1 MYKKYIFKRLA
12 CSFCFYVIWTAI
24 LSSCAS
30 CPFYYKKKTR
40 REDIKSL
47 TVMLSIFF
55 FCFCFFCFFA
65 EMECLY
71 SLLARENHW
80 PSLFFIFSFSS
91 SVSRLRRERGEGRD
105 GSACCR
111 RAGFYFYFIFIF
123 LFAAVNL
130 SPVYIHSKL
139 YMLVFFFQIKDHELY
154 YVLCHFSK
162 CSVVEREKKKKSL
175 ALYEYINSICR
186 DSITS
191 LYVVYQTT
199 QMCQ

>member
-1 MYKKYIFKRLA
+1 
-12 CSFCFYVIWTAI
+12 
-24 LSSCAS
+24 
-30 CPFYYKKKTR
+30 
-40 REDIKSL
+40 
-47 TVMLSIFF
+47 
-55 FCFCFFCFFA
+55 
-65 EMECLY
+65 MECLY

-105 GSACCR
+105 GRACCR

-162 CSVVEREKKKKSL
+162 CSVVERGKKKNLLLSMN
-175 ALYEYINSICR
+175 I
-186 DSITS
+186 
-191 LYVVYQTT
+191 
-199 QMCQ
+199 

>member
-1 MYKKYIFKRLA
+1 MRPALFI
-12 CSFCFYVIWTAI
+12 T
-24 LSSCAS
+24 
-30 CPFYYKKKTR
+30 KKKNR
-40 REDIKSL
+40 REDIKESY
-47 TVMLSIFF
+47 SDAFYFFFF
-55 FCFCFFCFFA
+55 FCFCFFA

-139 YMLVFFFQIKDHELY
+139 YMLVFFFFK
-154 YVLCHFSK
+154 
-162 CSVVEREKKKKSL
+162 
-175 ALYEYINSICR
+175 
-186 DSITS
+186 
-191 LYVVYQTT
+191 
-199 QMCQ
+199 